1 MARKGRNRPKKATL
15 KPKSINLSRSTKEA
29 VSPDTAYEI
38 VEIYESV
45 ERSYRAAMM
54 AGETFAGVAQSTNY

>member
-1 MARKGRNRPKKATL
+1 MTRKGRNRPKKVKRKA
-15 KPKSINLSRSTKEA
+15 KSAGFVRSTPEA
-29 VSPDTAYEI
+29 PSPDTASEI